1 MELIESG
8 GISVFLYFCARVP
21 LRAHWHKPCL
31 FFTLQLLRSIS
42 VWLFLSVCLCLSLSR
57 CLSHSHLSLWFFLV
71 NLFVCV
77 FLCLFLSLSLLCLD
91 VRLRL
96 SSWHFTFSNF
106 MLFVFRS
113 PGIVLSILIQQ
124 SICHCRR
131 AVLVWH
137 CLLGTAPCS
146 SHAGTLS
153 PYFNSS
159 WPSGT
164 SFLWCWALSTPC

>member
-113 PGIVLSILIQQ
+113 PGIVLSILHSAEHLSQK
-124 SICHCRR
+124 SCPSL
-131 AVLVWH
+131 ALSSWH
-137 CLLGTAPCS
+137 CSMQFTCRNFVAIFQL
-146 SHAGTLS
+146 
-153 PYFNSS
+153 
-159 WPSGT
+159 
-164 SFLWCWALSTPC
+164 